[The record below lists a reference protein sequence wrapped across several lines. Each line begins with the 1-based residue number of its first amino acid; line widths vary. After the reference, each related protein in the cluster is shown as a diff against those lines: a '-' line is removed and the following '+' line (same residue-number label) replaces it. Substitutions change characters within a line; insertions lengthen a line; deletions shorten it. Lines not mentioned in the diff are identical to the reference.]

1 MVMFKAIVLATDL
14 SPASKALVE
23 CVIGLKKLG
32 VKKVFLTYALGI
44 RHLDELKYLIA
55 AKVEPFLLE
64 QKKKLEAQ
72 GFDAV
77 IELAPGIPSEEI
89 HRVAEQKDA
98 SLIVIGS
105 HGESMADHVLFKLGG
120 TASEVLHSFT
130 RPLLLVKTRI
140 VKNAGETCVE
150 VSCSDFLKNILYCT
164 DFSDTAQR
172 AFDHVEN
179 MVENGCRAVT
189 IMHVQDKT
197 KIDKHLAHKL
207 DEFNKIDA
215 GRIDLLRE
223 RLAKK
228 GATHIEMKIPYGIPT
243 AEILNEVATGN
254 YSLIVMG
261 SQGKGYIREIFIG
274 SVSHN
279 ITRNAGVSVMLIP
292 AIR

>member
-1 MVMFKAIVLATDL
+1 MFKTIVLATDL
-14 SPASKALVE
+14 SPASNALVE
-23 CVIGLKKLG
+23 CVIGLKRLG
-32 VKKVFLTYALGI
+32 VKKVYLTYALGI
-44 RHLDELKYLIA
+44 RYLDDLKYLIA
-55 AKVEPFLLE
+55 SKVEPFLLE

-72 GFDAV
+72 GLDAV

-89 HRVAEQKDA
+89 NRVAEQKDA
-98 SLIVIGS
+98 SLIVMGS
-105 HGESMADHVLFKLGG
+105 HGESMADHILFKVGG

-150 VSCSDFLKNILYCT
+150 ASCSDYLTNILYCT

-172 AFDHVEN
+172 AFDHVEK
-179 MVENGCRAVT
+179 MVEAGCPSVT

-197 KIDKHLAHKL
+197 KIDKHLSHKP

-215 GRIDLLRE
+215 ERIEMLRE

-228 GATHIEMKIPYGIPT
+228 GAVRIQVKIPSGIPT
-243 AEILNEVATGN
+243 AEILNKAASGN

-261 SQGKGYIREIFIG
+261 SQGKGYIREIFLG

-279 ITRNAGVSVMLIP
+279 IARYAGVSLLLIP

>member
-1 MVMFKAIVLATDL
+1 MFNTIVLATDL
-14 SPASKALVE
+14 SPASNALVE

-44 RHLDELKYLIA
+44 RYLDDLKYLIA
-55 AKVEPFLLE
+55 SKVEPFLLE
-64 QKKKLEAQ
+64 QKKKLEVQ
-72 GFDAV
+72 GLDAV
-77 IELAPGIPSEEI
+77 IELAPGIAAEEI

-98 SLIVIGS
+98 SLIVMGS
-105 HGESMADHVLFKLGG
+105 HGESMADHTLFKFGR

-140 VKNAGETCVE
+140 VKNVGEACVE

-172 AFDHVEN
+172 AFDYVEK
-179 MVENGCRAVT
+179 MVETGCRSVT
-189 IMHVQDKT
+189 LMHVQDKT
-197 KIDKHLAHKL
+197 KIDKHLSHKL

-215 GRIDLLRE
+215 ERIEMLRE

-228 GATHIEMKIPYGIPT
+228 GASRIQMKIPYGIPT
-243 AEILNEVATGN
+243 AEILNEAVTGN

-261 SQGKGYIREIFIG
+261 SQGKGYIREIFLG

-279 ITRNAGVSVMLIP
+279 IARNSGVSVMLIP

>member
-1 MVMFKAIVLATDL
+1 MFETIVLATDL
-14 SPASKALVE
+14 SPAANALVE

-32 VKKVFLTYALGI
+32 VKKVFLTYAMGI
-44 RHLDELKYLIA
+44 RYLDDLKYLIA
-55 AKVEPFLLE
+55 SKVEPFLLE
-64 QKKKLEAQ
+64 QKKKLKAQ
-72 GFDAV
+72 GLDAA

-105 HGESMADHVLFKLGG
+105 HGESMADHVLFKFGG

-140 VKNAGETCVE
+140 VKNTGETCVE
-150 VSCSDFLKNILYCT
+150 VSCSDFQKNILYCT

-172 AFDHVEN
+172 AFDHVEK
-179 MVENGCRAVT
+179 MVENGCQSVT

-197 KIDKHLAHKL
+197 KIDKHLSQKL

-215 GRIDLLRE
+215 GRIEMLRE
-223 RLAKK
+223 QIAKK
-228 GATHIEMKIPYGIPT
+228 GASRIQMKIPYGIPT
-243 AEILNEVATGN
+243 AEILNEAAIGN

-261 SQGKGYIREIFIG
+261 SQGKGYIREIFLG

-279 ITRNAGVSVMLIP
+279 IARHAGVSLLLMP

>member
-1 MVMFKAIVLATDL
+1 MFKTIVLATDL
-14 SPASKALVE
+14 SPASNALVE

-32 VKKVFLTYALGI
+32 VKEVFLTYAMGI

-55 AKVEPFLLE
+55 SKVEPFLLG

-72 GFDAV
+72 GLDAV

-105 HGESMADHVLFKLGG
+105 HGESMAEHVLFKFGG

-130 RPLLLVKTRI
+130 RPLLLVKTRV

-150 VSCSDFLKNILYCT
+150 ATCSDYLKNILYCT

-172 AFDHVEN
+172 AFDYVER
-179 MVENGCRAVT
+179 MVESGCPSVT

-197 KIDKHLAHKL
+197 KIDKYLAHKL
-207 DEFNKIDA
+207 SDFNKIDA
-215 GRIDLLRE
+215 ERIDMLRE

-228 GATHIEMKIPYGIPT
+228 GAARIQVKIPYGIPT
-243 AEILNEVATGN
+243 AEILNEAAAGD

-261 SQGKGYIREIFIG
+261 SQGKGYVREIFLG

-279 ITRNAGVSVMLIP
+279 IARHAGVSLLLIP

>member
-1 MVMFKAIVLATDL
+1 MFKTIVLATDL
-14 SPASKALVE
+14 SPASNALVE
-23 CVIGLKKLG
+23 CVIGLKRLG
-32 VKKVFLTYALGI
+32 VKKVYLTYALGI
-44 RHLDELKYLIA
+44 RYLDDLKYLIA
-55 AKVEPFLLE
+55 SKVEPFLLE

-72 GFDAV
+72 GLDAV

-89 HRVAEQKDA
+89 NRVAEQKDA
-98 SLIVIGS
+98 SLIVMGS
-105 HGESMADHVLFKLGG
+105 HGESMADHILFKVGG

-150 VSCSDFLKNILYCT
+150 ASCSDYLTNILYCT

-172 AFDHVEN
+172 AFDHVEK
-179 MVENGCRAVT
+179 MVEAGCPSVT

-197 KIDKHLAHKL
+197 KIDKHLSHKL

-215 GRIDLLRE
+215 ERIEMLRE

-228 GATHIEMKIPYGIPT
+228 GAVRIQVKIPSGIPT
-243 AEILNEVATGN
+243 AEILNKAASGN

-261 SQGKGYIREIFIG
+261 SQGKGYIREIFLG

-279 ITRNAGVSVMLIP
+279 IARYAGVSLLLIP

>member
-1 MVMFKAIVLATDL
+1 MFKTIVLATDL
-14 SPASKALVE
+14 SPASNALVG
-23 CVIGLKKLG
+23 CVIGLKALG

-44 RHLDELKYLIA
+44 RHLDDLKYLIA
-55 AKVEPFLLE
+55 SKVEPFLIE

-72 GFDAV
+72 GLDAV

-98 SLIVIGS
+98 SLIVMGS

-150 VSCSDFLKNILYCT
+150 VSCSDFLKNILYCS

-179 MVENGCRAVT
+179 MVENGCQAVT
-189 IMHVQDKT
+189 IMHVQDKS

-279 ITRNAGVSVMLIP
+279 IARNAGVSLLLIP

>member
-1 MVMFKAIVLATDL
+1 MFKTIVLATDL
-14 SPASKALVE
+14 SPASNALVA
-23 CVIGLKKLG
+23 CVIGLKRLG

-44 RHLDELKYLIA
+44 RYLEDLKYLIA
-55 AKVEPFLLE
+55 SKVEPFLLE
-64 QKKKLEAQ
+64 QKRKLEAQ
-72 GFDAV
+72 GLDAV
-77 IELAPGIPSEEI
+77 IELAPGVPSEEI
-89 HRVAEQKDA
+89 RRVADEKDA

-105 HGESMADHVLFKLGG
+105 HGESMADHVLFKIGG
-120 TASEVLHSFT
+120 AASEVLHSFT

-150 VSCSDFLKNILYCT
+150 ALCSDYLANILYCT

-172 AFDHVEN
+172 AFDHVEK
-179 MVENGCRAVT
+179 MVENGCPSVT

-197 KIDKHLAHKL
+197 KIDKQLSHKL
-207 DEFNKIDA
+207 DEFNKIDE
-215 GRIDLLRE
+215 GRIEMLRE

-228 GATHIEMKIPYGIPT
+228 GASRIQTKMPYGIPT
-243 AEILNEVATGN
+243 AEILTEAATGN

-261 SQGKGYIREIFIG
+261 SQGKGYVREIFLG

-279 ITRNAGVSVMLIP
+279 VARNAGASVLLIP

>member
-1 MVMFKAIVLATDL
+1 MFKTIVLATDL
-14 SPASKALVE
+14 SPASNAQVE

-44 RHLDELKYLIA
+44 RYLDDLKYLIA
-55 AKVEPFLLE
+55 SKVEPFLLE
-64 QKKKLEAQ
+64 QKKKLEAL
-72 GFDAV
+72 GLDAA

-89 HRVAEQKDA
+89 HRVAEQKGA
-98 SLIVIGS
+98 SLIVMGS

-140 VKNAGETCVE
+140 VKNAGEACVE

-172 AFDHVEN
+172 AFDYVEK
-179 MVENGCRAVT
+179 MVESGCKSVT

-197 KIDKHLAHKL
+197 KIDKHLLHKL

-215 GRIDLLRE
+215 ERIEMLRE

-228 GATHIEMKIPYGIPT
+228 GANHIEIKMPLGIPT
-243 AEILNEVATGN
+243 AEILDEIATGN

-261 SQGKGYIREIFIG
+261 SQGKGYFREIFIG

-279 ITRNAGVSVMLIP
+279 IARNAPVSVLLIP

>member
-1 MVMFKAIVLATDL
+1 MFKTIVLATDL
-14 SPASKALVE
+14 SPASNALVD
-23 CVIGLKKLG
+23 CVIGLKRLG
-32 VKKVFLTYALGI
+32 VKRVFLTYALGI

-55 AKVEPFLLE
+55 SKVEPFLLE

-72 GFDAV
+72 GLDAV

-89 HRVAEQKDA
+89 HRVAEKKDA
-98 SLIVIGS
+98 SLIVMGS
-105 HGESMADHVLFKLGG
+105 HGESMADHLLFKLGG
-120 TASEVLHSFT
+120 TTSEVLHSFT
-130 RPLLLVKTRI
+130 RPFLLVKTHI
-140 VKNAGETCVE
+140 VKKAGETCVE
-150 VSCSDFLKNILYCT
+150 ASCSDYLKKILYCT

-172 AFDHVEN
+172 AFDFVEK
-179 MVENGCRAVT
+179 MVEGGCKSVT

-197 KIDKHLAHKL
+197 KIDKHLSHKL

-215 GRIDLLRE
+215 ERIEMLRE

-228 GATHIEMKIPYGIPT
+228 GASSIEIKIPFGIPT
-243 AEILNEVATGN
+243 AEILIEAATGN

-261 SQGKGYIREIFIG
+261 SQGRGYIREIFLG

-279 ITRNAGVSVMLIP
+279 IARNAGASVLLIP